1 MWWQVFNI
9 QMQHLLVEDV
19 NLKYISTAMRKHN
32 VSYVGKLVESAKEL
46 VEKPHQLLRTALRC
60 KHRETNDIRKQN
72 AAIVLHI

>member
-9 QMQHLLVEDV
+9 QIQHLLVEDV
-19 NLKYISTAMRKHN
+19 NLKYISTAMRKQN
-32 VSYVGKLVESAKEL
+32 VSYVGKLIESAKKL

-60 KHRETNDIRKQN
+60 EHRETHDIRKQN